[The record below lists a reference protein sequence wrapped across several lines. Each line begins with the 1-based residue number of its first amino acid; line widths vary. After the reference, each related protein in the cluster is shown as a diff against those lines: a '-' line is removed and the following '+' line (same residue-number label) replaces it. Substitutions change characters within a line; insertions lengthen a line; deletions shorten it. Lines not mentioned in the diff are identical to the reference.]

1 MKDIV
6 TIVVSVAAF
15 KIMCMQIVTSVA
27 YRSGIYLNTVIQDI
41 VSIIIS
47 VAAFKIMCKQISY

>member
-15 KIMCMQIVTSVA
+15 KIMSMQIVTSIT
-27 YRSGIYLNTVIQDI
+27 YRSGIYLNTVIKT
-41 VSIIIS
+41 S
-47 VAAFKIMCKQISY
+47 